1 MSIIALRSDHY
12 FSNRRAR
19 VVIHRQLRQFPIGQH
34 RHDFSELALVIGG
47 SGVHVTGRFRQEIV
61 RGDVLVITGQR
72 AHGYEKTQG
81 LHLLNILIR
90 NSMLPRIGRDLR
102 GLPGYHA
109 LFGDPARRQEYVSHL
124 RLSSAEF
131 AQVEEWGDRLE
142 AETQLTGPE
151 GHLLAEAYLTLI
163 VGVLCRR
170 YDRKKAERVR
180 PAAKFSTTLSF
191 IEKHIDKPMK
201 VAELAKRA
209 GMSERSFF
217 RGFQDTMG
225 MSPAEYL
232 LKARIQRA
240 TDRLAHGEPDR
251 RISEIAQECGFDDS
265 NYFSRAFRKVVGL
278 SPREFRV
285 QYAGRTKAV
294 LANH

>member
-1 MSIIALRSDHY
+1 MSILALRDAHY
-12 FSNRRAR
+12 FSDRRAR

-34 RHDFSELALVIGG
+34 RHEFSELALVIGG
-47 SGVHVTGRFRQEIV
+47 SGIHVTGRFRQEIV
-61 RGDVLVITGQR
+61 RGDVLVITGRR

-90 NSMLPRIGRDLR
+90 NTLLPRIARDLR
-102 GLPGYHA
+102 ALPGYHA
-109 LFGDPARRQEYVSHL
+109 LFGEPARRQEYVSHL

-131 AQVEEWGDRLE
+131 AQVEEWADRLE

-163 VGVLCRR
+163 VGVLCRKYGR
-170 YDRKKAERVR
+170 GNLERER
-180 PAAKFSTTLSF
+180 PAAKLSATLSYL
-191 IEKHIDKPMK
+191 EKHIDKPVK

-217 RGFQDTMG
+217 RDFQRTVG
-225 MSPAEYL
+225 VSPAEYL
-232 LKARIQRA
+232 LKARISHA
-240 TDRLAHGEPDR
+240 SDRLAYGEPDR

-265 NYFSRAFRKVVGL
+265 NYFSRAFRKVMGL
-278 SPREFRV
+278 SPREYRL
-285 QYAGRTKAV
+285 QNAARRKA
-294 LANH
+294 